1 MVSMT
6 AMEMEGHQHFQSALT
21 QRNSLD
27 GVFTLKTT
35 TMIKTTHCKL
45 QFPKDGNTIPEEILP
60 QMKEDPI
67 FRVSEIEISY
77 SPVVKS
83 AERITISSSADADK
97 VFRRIW
103 CQPIELRECFYALFL
118 NRANK
123 VLGYFL
129 VSVGGITGTVV
140 DPRCVYQAALKA
152 SATEILLAHNH
163 PSGNLQ
169 PSDADIQITRKLK
182 DAGQLLEINL
192 LDHLILMPEGYT
204 SFADEGML

>member
-1 MVSMT
+1 MNKT
-6 AMEMEGHQHFQSALT
+6 A
-21 QRNSLD
+21 QR
-27 GVFTLKTT
+27 
-35 TMIKTTHCKL
+35 KL
-45 QFPKDGNTIPEEILP
+45 PFPRDGNTMPEEMLP
-60 QMKEDPI
+60 RMKEDPV
-67 FRVSEIEISY
+67 FRVSEIEILY
-77 SPVVKS
+77 SPAIKS
-83 AERITISSSADADK
+83 SERITITSSTDAER

-103 CQPIELRECFYALFL
+103 GQPIELRECFYALFL

-140 DPRCVYQAALKA
+140 DPRCIFQAALKA
-152 SATEILLAHNH
+152 SATGILLAHNH
-163 PSGNLQ
+163 PSGNPQ